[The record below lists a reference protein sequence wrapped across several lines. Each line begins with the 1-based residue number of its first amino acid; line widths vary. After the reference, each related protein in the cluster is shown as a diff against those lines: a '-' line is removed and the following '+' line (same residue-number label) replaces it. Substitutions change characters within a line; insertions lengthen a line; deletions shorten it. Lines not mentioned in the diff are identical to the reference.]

1 MNTNSKAQN
10 DFSASVLIV
19 ASADKKKIRINASL
33 MTHPQHQRIGSG
45 FEIFKLDDS
54 VPNQQEDAWFKCELH
69 GNTDIGKCIF

>member
-1 MNTNSKAQN
+1 
-10 DFSASVLIV
+10 
-19 ASADKKKIRINASL
+19 